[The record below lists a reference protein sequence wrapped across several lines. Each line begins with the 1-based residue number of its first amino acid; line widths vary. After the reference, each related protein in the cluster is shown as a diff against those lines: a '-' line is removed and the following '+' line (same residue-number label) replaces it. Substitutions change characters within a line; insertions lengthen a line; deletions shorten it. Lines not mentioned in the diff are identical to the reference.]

1 MGGPAH
7 SVPSLGVCDVY
18 CCGSTQRL
26 RGSWRR
32 VAVRFS
38 RRAQRTAD
46 DKVHRSVDQKSAT
59 VAYGSIPACRVARR
73 AAAHWMLFWALIGST
88 TCGGLAAASSPH
100 ARLQATT

>member
-1 MGGPAH
+1 MGGSAH

-59 VAYGSIPACRVARR
+59 VAYGSRLCVNAQVTGATRPLKGLRGTSEYAADSAKPAGP
-73 AAAHWMLFWALIGST
+73 MPS
-88 TCGGLAAASSPH
+88 
-100 ARLQATT
+100 